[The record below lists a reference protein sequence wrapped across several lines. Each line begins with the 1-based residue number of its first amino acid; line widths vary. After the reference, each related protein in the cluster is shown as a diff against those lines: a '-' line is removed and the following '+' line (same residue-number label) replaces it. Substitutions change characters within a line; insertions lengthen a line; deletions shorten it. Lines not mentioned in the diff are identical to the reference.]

1 MSVPT
6 DDELRRALVDAITT
20 VAPDARGASIP
31 GDVDV
36 REHLELDS
44 MDFLRVLVGLKERLG
59 VDVPEA
65 DAPRLVTLDGAVA
78 YLRARVP
85 A

>member
-1 MSVPT
+1 MSVS
-6 DDELRRALVDAITT
+6 DEELRRALLEAIAA
-20 VAPDARGASIP
+20 VAPESRGASIP

-36 REHLELDS
+36 REHLDLDS

-59 VDVPEA
+59 VDVPEV

-78 YLRARVP
+78 YLRGRLRP
-85 A
+85 